1 MDPPARWSAL
11 TGERRR
17 SCSASLESFV
27 AQIIPIGYVTI
38 REAAEVI
45 AQSRFAGVADR
56 PEVTKLRRL
65 GVDAADGAAIDDAV
79 AALWKAAD
87 AGKLRVVAIG
97 GKPRKI
103 VRLDP
108 EDLKEVPFLRSPRG
122 RDFNLLRP
130 SHRLYKSITQW
141 FGLDLTVITIAF
153 REKEV
158 AKLARSVVRAR
169 RKDVKS
175 DGVKKKVG
183 RPERQAEVGK
193 LANKVRNMELQAGH
207 PQKKGMHYAAK
218 GAQTGMS
225 MTSPRRL
232 AAPSSGMAFSGSRS
246 NPCRARY
253 LSEDDDHGRHR
264 SIGRKDR

>member
-1 MDPPARWSAL
+1 
-11 TGERRR
+11 
-17 SCSASLESFV
+17 V

-130 SHRLYKSITQW
+130 RHRLYKQITQW
-141 FGLDLTVITIAF
+141 FIGSHGDYHCVS
-153 REKEV
+153 RKRGGE
-158 AKLARSVVRAR
+158 ARTLGCPS
-169 RKDVKS
+169 
-175 DGVKKKVG
+175 
-183 RPERQAEVGK
+183 
-193 LANKVRNMELQAGH
+193 
-207 PQKKGMHYAAK
+207 AAK
-218 GAQTGMS
+218 GHQIGWCQEKSWSTRA
-225 MTSPRRL
+225 
-232 AAPSSGMAFSGSRS
+232 SSRGG
-246 NPCRARY
+246 
-253 LSEDDDHGRHR
+253 
-264 SIGRKDR
+264 

>member
-130 SHRLYKSITQW
+130 GHRLYKQITQW
-141 FGLDLTVITIAF
+141 FGLDLAEITIAF

-169 RKDVKS
+169 RKDIKS

-183 RPERQAEVGK
+183 RPERQAEVGNVIQTVIASK
-193 LANKVRNMELQAGH
+193 KWKPTESIKALTQAVNLQGKW
-207 PQKKGMHYAAK
+207 PK
-218 GAQTGMS
+218 
-225 MTSPRRL
+225 PI
-232 AAPSSGMAFSGSRS
+232 
-246 NPCRARY
+246 
-253 LSEDDDHGRHR
+253 SEDTVGRALNR
-264 SIGRKDR
+264 LYAKTQDRQFQRLPRKGRQDFA